1 MYFATQTI
9 INCGFTYLH
18 SAIDHHGIFRGE
30 WVSAR
35 VIDFSAFPI
44 PQFVN
49 GTPKWPRRWLGED
62 KGQKI
67 NTQSRPLIW
76 SMARPTPLPIR
87 HTCCD
92 DGRPLQR
99 MSFLCL
105 FCVSKDDINT
115 PCPPADKFNW
125 TPIINHGNID
135 LSCFLR
141 VPRTHTHTHYYL
153 LVWICG
159 AKNTLLANVG
169 ESEEFIPGS
178 PVLTCCE
185 DKSTPLNTPSFGHHS
200 CSGTRT

>member
-76 SMARPTPLPIR
+76 STARPTPLPIR

-141 VPRTHTHTHYYL
+141 VPRTHTHTHTIISSCEFAVPKTL
-153 LVWICG
+153 SSPMWVRVRNSSLGLRFWRV
-159 AKNTLLANVG
+159 AKINRR
-169 ESEEFIPGS
+169 
-178 PVLTCCE
+178 
-185 DKSTPLNTPSFGHHS
+185 H
-200 CSGTRT
+200 